1 MTIKKNVGFTD
12 RILRLGA
19 GLTMVYFGFIDHSAI
34 PDQIAAILLGV
45 FGSIFLLTA
54 IFSTCP
60 FYNLVGINTTTDNKN
75 NDD

>member
-1 MTIKKNVGFTD
+1 MAIKRNVGLAD

-19 GLTMVYFGFIDHSAI
+19 GLTMVYFGFIDNSVI

-60 FYNLVGINTTTDNKN
+60 FYNLIGINTCTGN
-75 NDD
+75 NNES